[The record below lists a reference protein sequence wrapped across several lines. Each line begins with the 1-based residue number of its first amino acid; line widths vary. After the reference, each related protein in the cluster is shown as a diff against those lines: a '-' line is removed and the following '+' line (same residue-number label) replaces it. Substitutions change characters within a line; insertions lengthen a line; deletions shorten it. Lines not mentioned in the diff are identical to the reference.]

1 MLRGLKRG
9 RAGSRPATDRRKF
22 CRQLLRQAELEGL
35 CRLMPSPA
43 RTLSAACCLLRT
55 YSYGLSPMK
64 PSPTSRQL
72 TNGKPGQ
79 ITARAASGPA
89 PTLVLRNAENIST
102 AYRRDQ
108 SHCIAP
114 SRVCLPACALH
125 GRPSLPARAVL
136 WSLSGLAR
144 RARARRRAKARCR
157 PRASTRCPGRTEYI
171 QTHAACRSIPR
182 PTDGPVAS
190 ARKGICSVVTLP
202 FPSIRKA
209 HIDTPQPL
217 RYPRTRPRGP
227 RASEM
232 GAFVCHGALEVC
244 NRWWNP
250 AMRALIGS
258 DGSSEQ
264 KKKNRNQKKAADL
277 TATGGWWQGV
287 PVAAHCAWEEASRCV
302 HSKAL
307 GWREDGAGIALRRNA
322 TQRAHRKHPP
332 CLSTG
337 RLLGRRCE
345 NGKLPL
351 AARGAVGSGQD
362 TRFAR
367 LCHRRGSRVRRRR
380 ADSSDDFRAPEE
392 KTRRLLI
399 RDMAQLG
406 RTAASEGGL
415 TWPDGP
421 IVENTYRRAG
431 RARTR
436 SVVDSGWW
444 CVAAWQ
450 VVCRQSVRW
459 PPDRDGM
466 G

>member
-1 MLRGLKRG
+1 M
-9 RAGSRPATDRRKF
+9 
-22 CRQLLRQAELEGL
+22 
-35 CRLMPSPA
+35 
-43 RTLSAACCLLRT
+43 
-55 YSYGLSPMK
+55 
-64 PSPTSRQL
+64 
-72 TNGKPGQ
+72 
-79 ITARAASGPA
+79 
-89 PTLVLRNAENIST
+89 
-102 AYRRDQ
+102 
-108 SHCIAP
+108 
-114 SRVCLPACALH
+114 
-125 GRPSLPARAVL
+125 
-136 WSLSGLAR
+136 
-144 RARARRRAKARCR
+144 
-157 PRASTRCPGRTEYI
+157 
-171 QTHAACRSIPR
+171 
-182 PTDGPVAS
+182 
-190 ARKGICSVVTLP
+190 
-202 FPSIRKA
+202 
-209 HIDTPQPL
+209 
-217 RYPRTRPRGP
+217 
-227 RASEM
+227 
-232 GAFVCHGALEVC
+232 
-244 NRWWNP
+244 
-250 AMRALIGS
+250 
-258 DGSSEQ
+258 
-264 KKKNRNQKKAADL
+264 
-277 TATGGWWQGV
+277 

-380 ADSSDDFRAPEE
+380 ADSYDDFRAPEE

-450 VVCRQSVRW
+450 VAKAFGGLRTGMAWDGSWIWGIDGSFGVRNRHPFPVIRSARKRKRGKASFPPQLCRDLLK
-459 PPDRDGM
+459 PAGP
-466 G
+466 